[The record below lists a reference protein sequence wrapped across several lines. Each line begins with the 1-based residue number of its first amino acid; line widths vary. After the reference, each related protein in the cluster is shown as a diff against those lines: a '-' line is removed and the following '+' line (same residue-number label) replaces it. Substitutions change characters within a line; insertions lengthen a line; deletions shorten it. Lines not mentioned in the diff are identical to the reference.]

1 MALFF
6 NLQNLELEAQSNP
19 EKLVALL
26 THHYEGKTLPSRNQK
41 YKPSKRSLKGNSFIL
56 NPGPILYNRDLDS
69 AYLSQY
75 IKLAGRR
82 DLSMFKLYK
91 VISLD
96 TSFYPELN
104 LQSIKTNPLLNISN
118 NLIQFK
124 FEEIYHGSKI
134 R

>member
-6 NLQNLELEAQSNP
+6 NINNLELEAQGNP
-19 EKLVALL
+19 DKLIALL
-26 THHYEGKTLPSRNQK
+26 TYHYEGKTLNSKNQK
-41 YKPSKRSLKGNSFIL
+41 YKISKRSLKGNSYLL
-56 NPGPILYNRDLDS
+56 NPSPILYNKDIDS

-82 DLSMFKLYK
+82 DLSLFKLYNA
-91 VISLD
+91 IGLD
-96 TSFYPELN
+96 TSFYPDLN
-104 LQSIKTNPLLNISN
+104 MNNIKNNPLLIISN

-124 FEEIYHGSKI
+124 FEEIYHGSKV